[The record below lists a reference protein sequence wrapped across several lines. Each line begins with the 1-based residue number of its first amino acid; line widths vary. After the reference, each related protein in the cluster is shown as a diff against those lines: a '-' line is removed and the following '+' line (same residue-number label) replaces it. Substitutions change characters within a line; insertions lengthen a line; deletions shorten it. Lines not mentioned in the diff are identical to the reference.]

1 MAATSSSQW
10 SKKAS
15 AVPGPFEGLRV
26 VEFGRFIAAPYC
38 GQLLADGGADVIKV
52 ESLDGDETRRNGAI
66 VPGEGRQF
74 LNKNR
79 GKRSLA
85 INLNDAAAAAAVRAL
100 AVKSDIVVAN
110 FRPGQAKRHGL
121 DYESLSVANP
131 RLIYAENTAY
141 GRHGPMADAPGM
153 DIVLAGYSG
162 LLNVTA
168 EGPLPPPEPIIDYTA
183 GLLLAWGVSTALYSR
198 ERTGKGQR
206 LDVALLQAALV
217 LQNNHVNH
225 VDVIDG
231 WREDFVAYLKEA
243 FARGESWADVLAKR
257 DELQPHAPAR
267 VYYGFLRTAD
277 GVISIAAMARPLRIK
292 MMDVLGFEDR
302 WSSQP
307 GWEPPDARAY
317 TAALLETVEA
327 ILATDSTDNWY
338 RKLSAAGIPCGP
350 MRLREQLVD
359 DEQVR
364 ANNFVVRL
372 EHEALGGL
380 TVVAPPVAYSETPLH
395 VGRASPRLGQ
405 HTGEILVEAGLSQV
419 EIDTLVA
426 RGAVR
431 LG

>member
-1 MAATSSSQW
+1 M
-10 SKKAS
+10 
-15 AVPGPFEGLRV
+15 PGPFEGLRV
-26 VEFGRFIAAPYC
+26 IEFGRFIAAPYC

-52 ESLDGDETRRNGAI
+52 EPPDGDETRRNGAI

-85 INLNDAAAAAAVRAL
+85 IDLSDDGATAAVRAL

-110 FRPGQAKRHGL
+110 FRPGQARRHGL
-121 DYESLSVANP
+121 DYESLAAANP

-141 GRHGPMADAPGM
+141 GREGPMAEAPGM

-162 LLNVTA
+162 LLNITA
-168 EGPLPPPEPIIDYTA
+168 DGPLPPQEPIIDYTA

-198 ERTGKGQR
+198 ERTGRGQR

-243 FARGESWADVLAKR
+243 FARGESWPDVLTKR
-257 DELQPHAPAR
+257 DDLQPHAPAR

-277 GVISIAAMARPLRIK
+277 GTISVAAMARPLRLK

-302 WSSQP
+302 WSSES
-307 GWEPPDARAY
+307 GWEPPDAREY
-317 TAALLETVEA
+317 TAALLSRVEA
-327 ILATDSTDNWY
+327 ILATDTTDNWY

-350 MRLREQLVD
+350 IRLREQLID
-359 DEQVR
+359 DEQVQ

-372 EHEALGGL
+372 EHDAIGGV
-380 TVVAPPVAYSETPLH
+380 TVVAPPVAYSGTPLR
-395 VGRASPRLGQ
+395 VGRASPQLGQ
-405 HTGEILVEAGLSQV
+405 HTAEILVEAGLTGD
-419 EIDTLVA
+419 EINSLA
-426 RGAVR
+426 ERGAIR